1 MDTVIQ
7 QKGKHRKYL
16 VIISH
21 KRFICRIYKESNQTG
36 WRDCLLGKGPAAA
49 SLASV
54 LGPCGGRREPNS
66 QKLSSEHVVKH
77 SYPL

>member
-36 WRDCLLGKGPAAA
+36 LARLLIG
-49 SLASV
+49 
-54 LGPCGGRREPNS
+54 
-66 QKLSSEHVVKH
+66 
-77 SYPL
+77 